1 MSCFHAT
8 RIVRFGHCDPA
19 GIIFYPRYFDLI
31 HEVKEDWFREALDWS
46 FAKSIGAMRKGFPI
60 VRLASEFHAPS
71 RLGEDLLIVLSVPH
85 LGRSSIAIDYE
96 VSCGGEQRAEMRTVV
111 VHVDLADGRARPIAD
126 ELRERIER
134 FRGRN
139 IGTP

>member
-1 MSCFHAT
+1 MSGFHAT
-8 RIVRFGHCDPA
+8 RIVRFAHCDPA

-46 FAKSIGAMRKGFPI
+46 FARSIGAMKKGFPI

-71 RLGEDLLIVLSVPH
+71 RLGEELGIVLSVPH

-96 VSCGGEQRAEMRTVV
+96 VSCGGERRADMHTVV
-111 VHVDLADGRARPIAD
+111 VQVDLTDGRSRPIDD

-134 FRGRN
+134 FRRGDIATR
-139 IGTP
+139 

>member
-1 MSCFHAT
+1 MNGYHAT

-46 FAKSIGAMRKGFPI
+46 FPKSIVAMKKGFPI
-60 VRLASEFHAPS
+60 VRLASVFHAPS
-71 RLGEDLLIVLSVPH
+71 RLGEELGIVLRVPH
-85 LGRSSIAIDYE
+85 LGRSSLAIDYE
-96 VSCGGEQRAEMRTVV
+96 VSCAGERRADMHTVV
-111 VHVDLADGRARPIAD
+111 VQVDLTDGRSRPIAD

-134 FRGRN
+134 FRGGN
-139 IGTP
+139 IGTR